1 MKKINYIYFFPI
13 ILFLSIGLGY
23 YLEEDSLGGA
33 KQDYLF
39 HEKFFYFFLNDFK
52 QTVSNYG
59 SGELYARNSPI
70 FYIFFALLLKIG
82 FTIESLKYG
91 SSLILIGY
99 FVIFTKCLTIKYK
112 NINVYYQI
120 LFASVILVSP
130 TIRSLIIWPYPL
142 IWALLIFLFSIFFFL
157 KFQNSNEESI
167 KFKYAIY
174 NIIFVAFS
182 AYITPNFAVF
192 SVYFLF
198 CFFQY
203 YGFSKK
209 IYFLI
214 LLNITLALPAV
225 YYYFLKD
232 FYLFT
237 YNVYYVDNLTK
248 YNIFNKIIIISSLII
263 FYFLP
268 FIKFNKFNLDSVI
281 VYLISQKFILILL
294 ISSIFY
300 LFFNFPSS
308 AGGGIFYHLSNKIL
322 NNSHILYLIFI
333 LSLIIFDLN
342 GFFTKKNIVLFF
354 CLIIFNPQ
362 LTIYHK
368 YFDPLIYFL
377 ILFLFEIKG
386 ADIVKLSKKL

>member
-1 MKKINYIYFFPI
+1 M
-13 ILFLSIGLGY
+13 
-23 YLEEDSLGGA
+23 
-33 KQDYLF
+33 
-39 HEKFFYFFLNDFK
+39 
-52 QTVSNYG
+52 
-59 SGELYARNSPI
+59 
-70 FYIFFALLLKIG
+70 
-82 FTIESLKYG
+82 
-91 SSLILIGY
+91 
-99 FVIFTKCLTIKYK
+99 
-112 NINVYYQI
+112 
-120 LFASVILVSP
+120 
-130 TIRSLIIWPYPL
+130 
-142 IWALLIFLFSIFFFL
+142 
-157 KFQNSNEESI
+157 
-167 KFKYAIY
+167 
-174 NIIFVAFS
+174 
-182 AYITPNFAVF
+182 
-192 SVYFLF
+192 
-198 CFFQY
+198 
-203 YGFSKK
+203 
-209 IYFLI
+209 
-214 LLNITLALPAV
+214 
-225 YYYFLKD
+225 
-232 FYLFT
+232 
-237 YNVYYVDNLTK
+237 DNLTK

-342 GFFTKKNIVLFF
+342 EFFTKKNIVLFF

-386 ADIVKLSKKL
+386 VNIIKLNKKLYYKVFVFYGFFLILNIYKTSIAY